1 MIRLL
6 EQKKINQFKDDVL
19 KSINNSMVADIK
31 EKHYNNEKYTKKDN
45 KKLIITQSKKLINL
59 KSTIESNIKS
69 VNKKMRK
76 LPKGLQLKLSQLN
89 NIDIIINELIN
100 VIWHELHEKK
110 RRGQSKIKIKKIK
123 DTKGYVNELTLIVSF
138 KLTMIKTFYSK
149 LDDVMPDIQ
158 NKIKNKESTDEIISY
173 LESYK
178 KRLKTISD
186 YQSNSIKT
194 FRQYEVINKPNK
206 SKQTKKI

>member
-1 MIRLL
+1 MG
-6 EQKKINQFKDDVL
+6 E
-19 KSINNSMVADIK
+19 
-31 EKHYNNEKYTKKDN
+31 
-45 KKLIITQSKKLINL
+45 
-59 KSTIESNIKS
+59 
-69 VNKKMRK
+69 
-76 LPKGLQLKLSQLN
+76 LPKDLQLKLSQLN

-100 VIWHELHEKK
+100 VIWHEFHEKK
-110 RRGQSKIKIKKIK
+110 RRGQRKIKINKIK

-149 LDDVMPDIQ
+149 LDDAMPDIQ
-158 NKIKNKESTDEIISY
+158 NKIKNTESTDEIISY

-194 FRQYEVINKPNK
+194 LMQYEVINKPNK
-206 SKQTKKI
+206 SKQTKKSNKK